1 MFPVFA
7 VIIAHFARVS
17 ILAVK
22 IFADDDLLV
31 LGASAPE
38 GFVRVAE
45 RVFALLHHCAVFA
58 EQVDI
63 VVSVEAGLAF
73 IVPELLSGTERI
85 ERIIGVANK
94 WSWIGAGMW
103 MVVGVTVNIVASVH
117 LWAFEFSE
125 LIAPSAWVLA
135 NFTIETGGV
144 FLADYDIIGA
154 FYGLVH

>member
-7 VIIAHFARVS
+7 VIIAHFARTR
-17 ILAVK
+17 ILSVK
-22 IFADDDLLV
+22 ILADDDLLV
-31 LGASAPE
+31 LGVSAPE

-45 RVFALLHHCAVFA
+45 RVFALLHVCAVFG

-73 IVPELLSGTERI
+73 IVPELLSEI
-85 ERIIGVANK
+85 ERKIAVANK

-103 MVVGVTVNIVASVH
+103 VVVGVTVNIVASVH

>member
-31 LGASAPE
+31 LGVSAPE

-45 RVFALLHHCAVFA
+45 RVFALLHVCAVFG

-73 IVPELLSGTERI
+73 IVPELLSEI
-85 ERIIGVANK
+85 ERKIAVANK

-103 MVVGVTVNIVASVH
+103 VVVGVTVNIVASVH

>member
-1 MFPVFA
+1 MTALLDKGKPYMIPVFA
-7 VIIAHFARVS
+7 VIIAYLTRGS
-17 ILAVK
+17 PLAVK

-31 LGASAPE
+31 LGVSAPE

-45 RVFALLHHCAVFA
+45 RVFALLHSCAIFA

-63 VVSVEAGLAF
+63 VVSVEAGLAI
-73 IVPELLSGTERI
+73 IVPELLSPTGRKI
-85 ERIIGVANK
+85 AIANK

-103 MVVGVTVNIVASVH
+103 VVVGVTVNIVASVH

-125 LIAPSAWVLA
+125 LIVPSAWVLA

-144 FLADYDIIGA
+144 F
-154 FYGLVH
+154 

>member
-7 VIIAHFARVS
+7 VIIAHFARTR
-17 ILAVK
+17 ILSVK
-22 IFADDDLLV
+22 ILADDDLLV
-31 LGASAPE
+31 LGVSAPE

-45 RVFALLHHCAVFA
+45 RVFALLHVCAVFG

-73 IVPELLSGTERI
+73 IVPELLSEI
-85 ERIIGVANK
+85 ERKIAVANK

>member
-7 VIIAHFARVS
+7 VIIAHFARAR
-17 ILAVK
+17 ILSVK
-22 IFADDDLLV
+22 ILADDDLLV
-31 LGASAPE
+31 LGVSAPE

-45 RVFALLHHCAVFA
+45 RVFALLHVCAVFG

-73 IVPELLSGTERI
+73 IVPELLSEI
-85 ERIIGVANK
+85 ERKIAVANK

-103 MVVGVTVNIVASVH
+103 VVVGVTVNIVASVH

-154 FYGLVH
+154 FYGLIH

>member
-7 VIIAHFARVS
+7 VIIAHFARTR
-17 ILAVK
+17 ILSVK
-22 IFADDDLLV
+22 ILADDDLLV
-31 LGASAPE
+31 LGVTAPE

-45 RVFALLHHCAVFA
+45 RVFALLHVCAVFG

-73 IVPELLSGTERI
+73 IVPELLSEI
-85 ERIIGVANK
+85 ERKIAVANK

-103 MVVGVTVNIVASVH
+103 VVVGVTVNIVASVH